1 LPAARPALA
10 AGLLRSRQIDKEAL
24 MARKHAVLISLAVA
38 SALVAGVFAA
48 VRTTEL
54 GASASAGTT
63 LSAADLS
70 SRDRELDRMSKH
82 LRAHARKRPPKLPA
96 LVVPASAGGSV
107 PSGHGPGPQLVSN
120 SGPGSA
126 SSGPGGFD
134 DDGEDFD
141 DHDEHFDD
149 HDEDD
154 DDSSG
159 HGGDDDDHG
168 EDHD

>member
-1 LPAARPALA
+1 
-10 AGLLRSRQIDKEAL
+10 

-70 SRDRELDRMSKH
+70 SRDRELDRMSKQI
-82 LRAHARKRPPKLPA
+82 RAHARKRPPKLPA

-107 PSGHGPGPQLVSN
+107 SSGHGLGPQLVSN

-134 DDGEDFD
+134 DGGD
-141 DHDEHFDD
+141 DFDD

-154 DDSSG
+154 DDHEDGDSSG
-159 HGGDDDDHG
+159 HGGDDDHS